1 MARVDPERSQVF
13 NTTLIISALIA
24 AILALCIVGI
34 LYGCAR
40 ATNQGKPKFSAP
52 SNTGSIVLPI
62 PIR

>member
-13 NTTLIISALIA
+13 NTTLIISAVIA

-40 ATNQGKPKFSAP
+40 QTTVKPKYSAP
-52 SNTGSIVLPI
+52 STTGAALLRPSL
-62 PIR
+62 

>member
-13 NTTLIISALIA
+13 NTTLIISAVIA

-40 ATNQGKPKFSAP
+40 QTTVKPKFSGP
-52 SNTGSIVLPI
+52 STTSSLILPI